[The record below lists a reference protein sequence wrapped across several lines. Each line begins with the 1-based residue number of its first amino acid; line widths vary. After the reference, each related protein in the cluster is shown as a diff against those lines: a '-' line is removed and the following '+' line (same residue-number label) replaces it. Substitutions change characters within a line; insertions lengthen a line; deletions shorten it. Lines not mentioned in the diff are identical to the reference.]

1 MSLYGSRTMTSIHSC
16 CPAVLRDEGTAP
28 DILRRWLN
36 EASFVLAGIGAG
48 FSASAGLN
56 YLDENFFRTCFPAHA
71 ASGIRSAWE
80 AVGRYWDPVPG
91 KETEYWGYW
100 ARHIHVMRYEPPC
113 LPAYADLANV
123 IRKKDWFILSTNAD
137 GQTHKTGLDETRIF
151 TPQGDYSLFQC
162 SLPCREEVWN
172 NRKEVER
179 MLERMPDPLHI
190 REQDVPRCPHC
201 GRLAVPNLR
210 KDDSFVDTL
219 YREGHPR
226 YRAFL
231 DRALEDPGR
240 LLLLELGVGFNTP
253 GIIRLPFE
261 RLAETTAARLIRL
274 NLKDAALS
282 EKIGDNGVGLALDAA
297 VLRRISHETNI
308 GKFD

>member
-1 MSLYGSRTMTSIHSC
+1 
-16 CPAVLRDEGTAP
+16 
-28 DILRRWLN
+28 
-36 EASFVLAGIGAG
+36 
-48 FSASAGLN
+48 
-56 YLDENFFRTCFPAHA
+56 
-71 ASGIRSAWE
+71 
-80 AVGRYWDPVPG
+80 
-91 KETEYWGYW
+91 
-100 ARHIHVMRYEPPC
+100 
-113 LPAYADLANV
+113 
-123 IRKKDWFILSTNAD
+123 
-137 GQTHKTGLDETRIF
+137 
-151 TPQGDYSLFQC
+151 
-162 SLPCREEVWN
+162 
-172 NRKEVER
+172 

-231 DRALEDPGR
+231 DRRLRIPGR
-240 LLLLELGVGFNTP
+240 LLLLELAWVNTP